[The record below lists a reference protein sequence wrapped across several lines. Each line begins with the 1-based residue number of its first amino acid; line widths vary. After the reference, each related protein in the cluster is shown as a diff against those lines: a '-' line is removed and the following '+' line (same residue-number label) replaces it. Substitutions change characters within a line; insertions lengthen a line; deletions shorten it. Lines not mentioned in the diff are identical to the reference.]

1 LIIVPVRVDAPVEVT
16 VKPGESTSI
25 PVRVYGSYSLS
36 GALAIPV
43 VVEGVASISVTPEVL
58 PIGFDHKLTVA
69 VKAESDS
76 VVVLGLQL
84 RFTPQVS
91 IGYNMAGTRAVLE
104 LLPGLLMVPITVKT
118 G

>member
-1 LIIVPVRVDAPVEVT
+1 
-16 VKPGESTSI
+16 
-25 PVRVYGSYSLS
+25 
-36 GALAIPV
+36 
-43 VVEGVASISVTPEVL
+43 
-58 PIGFDHKLTVA
+58 